1 MALSALNLLFYKK
14 VRILD
19 DQEGRIYW
27 IHESLP
33 LADRGWIQQA
43 KRIAQGHD
51 PTKHVL
57 VAAIDN
63 YIEFRV
69 RIRVR

>member
-1 MALSALNLLFYKK
+1 MIKRAGFIGFMSPYLL
-14 VRILD
+14 
-19 DQEGRIYW
+19 QT
-27 IHESLP
+27 
-33 LADRGWIQQA
+33 GWIQQA
-43 KRIAQGHD
+43 KHIAQGHD

>member
-33 LADRGWIQQA
+33 LADCGWIQQA